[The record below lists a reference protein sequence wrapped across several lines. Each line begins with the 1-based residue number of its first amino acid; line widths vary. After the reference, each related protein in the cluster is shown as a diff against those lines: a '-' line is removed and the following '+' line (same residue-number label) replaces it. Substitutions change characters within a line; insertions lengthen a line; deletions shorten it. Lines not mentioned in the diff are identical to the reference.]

1 MRFLGQEKVAIGE
14 KEEKPD
20 CDSLE
25 RLLPVPRVGAEQTER
40 RDCGS
45 RPGTEAS
52 SSG

>member
-25 RLLPVPRVGAEQTER
+25 RLLLVPRVGAKQTER
-40 RDCGS
+40 RDCGR
-45 RPGTEAS
+45 RPGTEAGK
-52 SSG
+52 SG